1 MQVWLSG
8 GSWWWCGAAVVGK
21 RWRGSDSGRAAS
33 IGVVVL
39 AVAVVCGSS
48 TCGRGYV
55 RIVAKQTD
63 PPAPSLSL
71 SLKGTRARAHAHTH
85 TSLRADC
92 DASGCGGKRT
102 PFPACPLVSPVR
114 PLVPPASIHPL
125 SQPFKQTNPLLS
137 EATRAAP
144 RATRRQKARTA
155 RVATPRG
162 WHARQKR
169 PFWHCENLLNV
180 EGKKPLQPPRVVV
193 GGWEGGSKGWCAC
206 ACARVC
212 VCVCVCVVGATL
224 GRWEGVATACHS
236 EPPRAALKSISASL
250 RTYRLVEQKTSL
262 HYAPGSREK
271 KTEQHHANL
280 CYKIAGLFS
289 LFLLPVD

>member
-180 EGKKPLQPPRVVV
+180 EGKKPLQPPRVV
-193 GGWEGGSKGWCAC
+193 GGGLGRWEQGVVCVC
-206 ACARVC
+206 VCTCVC
-212 VCVCVCVVGATL
+212 VCVCVCGGGYLGEVGGSGHSVPQRASQSSLKIDFSQLTNVPVSRTKNVSTL
-224 GRWEGVATACHS
+224 CTR
-236 EPPRAALKSISASL
+236 KS
-250 RTYRLVEQKTSL
+250 
-262 HYAPGSREK
+262 GEK
-271 KTEQHHANL
+271 N
-280 CYKIAGLFS
+280 
-289 LFLLPVD
+289 